1 MATKKKKTGS
11 SLIASNKK
19 AYHEYHV
26 LEQLTA
32 GIALTGTEIK
42 SIRGGK
48 VSLKQSFA
56 RVENGELFLYGLY
69 IAPYE
74 QGSYNNH
81 DPGRVRKLL
90 VTKKEIKRLVGK
102 IKEDGLTIVPI
113 RLFFSR
119 AWVKVELGLCKGKK
133 LYDKRA
139 DMKKKDQ
146 SREMN
151 RAIKQNI

>member
-1 MATKKKKTGS
+1 MAKTKSTGS

-26 LEQLTA
+26 LEQYTA
-32 GIALTGTEIK
+32 GIVLTGTEIK

-48 VSLKQSFA
+48 VSLKQAFA
-56 RVENGELFLYGLY
+56 RVENGEVLLYGLH

-81 DPGRVRKLL
+81 DPDRVRKLL
-90 VTKKEIKRLVGK
+90 LNKQEIKKLAGK
-102 IKEDGLTIVPI
+102 IQQAGLALVPL

-139 DMKKKDQ
+139 DIKSKDQ
-146 SREMN
+146 KREMA
-151 RAIKQNI
+151 RAIKNS

>member
-1 MATKKKKTGS
+1 MAKKAKTGS

-32 GIALTGTEIK
+32 GIVLTGTEIK
-42 SIRGGK
+42 SIRQGK
-48 VSLKQSFA
+48 VSLNQAFA
-56 RVENGELFLYGLY
+56 KIDNEELFLYGLH

-81 DPGRVRKLL
+81 DPDRVRKLL
-90 VTKKEIKRLVGK
+90 LTKREIKKLTGK
-102 IKEDGLTIVPI
+102 IQEAGMSIIPL

-119 AWVKVELGLCKGKK
+119 AWVKVEIGICKGKK

-139 DMKKKDQ
+139 DLKKKDQ
-146 SREMN
+146 AKEMSRAMKAN
-151 RAIKQNI
+151 Y